1 MWPPVFEGLTSY
13 YFGRRE
19 VTELLLTF
27 LLSLSD
33 SADGPGPSLAE
44 RLLGPA
50 KAGDKAAR
58 EELIRAYTPLV
69 LRVGS
74 QVSGRYLTVGQDEEV
89 SVGLLA
95 LNEAIDRF
103 DPARGSAFIP
113 FAELVIKRRMMDYY
127 RRQKSRVEVPL
138 SDLTSED
145 GEGNP
150 LQGVEMREAIAEH
163 QRQQEAEERREEI
176 ARYARRL
183 AEFGICFSDLVAV
196 CPKHADAR
204 ARAVGIARTVAADPL
219 LSQHL
224 LTRRELPL
232 KQLEDRVGVSRK
244 TLERQRKYI
253 IAVALLLLEDFV
265 HLRHYIA
272 V

>member
-1 MWPPVFEGLTSY
+1 M
-13 YFGRRE
+13 
-19 VTELLLTF
+19 LLAF

-33 SADGPGPSLAE
+33 DAGPRGPSPAE

-50 KAGDKAAR
+50 KTGDEAAR

-74 QVSGRYLTVGQDEEV
+74 QVSGRYLTVGRDEEV
-89 SVGLLA
+89 SVGLMA

-103 DPARGSAFIP
+103 DPEKGSAFIP
-113 FAELVIKRRMMDYY
+113 FAELVIKRRLVDYY
-127 RRQKSRVEVPL
+127 RRQKARAEVPF
-138 SDLTSED
+138 SDFTTED
-145 GEGNP
+145 DEGNP
-150 LQGVEMREAIAEH
+150 LQGLEMRESIAAH
-163 QRQQEAEERREEI
+163 QRQQEAEERRYEI
-176 ARYARRL
+176 ARYAQRL
-183 AEFGICFSDLVAV
+183 AEFGIRFSELVTV

-204 ARAVGIARTVAADPL
+204 ARAIDAARIVAGDPL
-219 LSQHL
+219 LAQHL
-224 LTRRELPL
+224 VVRRELPL
-232 KQLEDRVGVSRK
+232 RQLEERVGVSRK

>member
-1 MWPPVFEGLTSY
+1 
-13 YFGRRE
+13 

-33 SADGPGPSLAE
+33 GTGQRGPSPVE
-44 RLLGPA
+44 RLLEPA
-50 KAGDKAAR
+50 RAGDAAAR

-74 QVSGRYLTVGQDEEV
+74 QVSGRYLTVGRDEEV
-89 SVGLLA
+89 SVGLIA

-103 DPARGSAFIP
+103 DPDKGSAFIP
-113 FAELVIKRRMMDYY
+113 FAEMVIRRRLVDFY
-127 RRQKSRVEVPL
+127 RRNAGRAEVPL
-138 SDLTSED
+138 SELTTED
-145 GEGNP
+145 DAGNP
-150 LQGVEMREAIAEH
+150 LQGLEMQEAIAAH
-163 QRQQEAEERREEI
+163 QRQVEAEERRQEI

-183 AEFGICFSDLVAV
+183 AEFGIRFSDLVEV
-196 CPKHADAR
+196 SPKHVDAR
-204 ARAVGIARTVAADPL
+204 DRAIAIARLVAEDPVLAGHL
-219 LSQHL
+219 LS
-224 LTRRELPL
+224 RRELPL
-232 KQLEDRVGVSRK
+232 KLLERRVDVSRK

-265 HLRHYIA
+265 YLRGYVA

>member
-1 MWPPVFEGLTSY
+1 M
-13 YFGRRE
+13 
-19 VTELLLTF
+19 LLAF

-33 SADGPGPSLAE
+33 DAGPRGPSPAE
-44 RLLGPA
+44 RLLEPA
-50 KAGDKAAR
+50 RTGDAAAR

-74 QVSGRYLTVGQDEEV
+74 QVSGRYLTVGRDEEV

-103 DPARGSAFIP
+103 DPEKGSAFIP
-113 FAELVIKRRMMDYY
+113 FAELVIKRRLVDFY
-127 RRQKSRVEVPL
+127 RRQKSRVEVPF
-138 SDLTSED
+138 SDFATED
-145 GEGNP
+145 DEGNP
-150 LQGVEMREAIAEH
+150 LQGLDTREAVAAH
-163 QRQQEAEERREEI
+163 RRQEEAEERRYEI
-176 ARYARRL
+176 VRYAQRL
-183 AEFGICFSDLVAV
+183 AEFGIRFSELVAV

-204 ARAVGIARTVAADPL
+204 ARAVDAARVVAADPL
-219 LSQHL
+219 LAQHL
-224 LTRRELPL
+224 LARRELPL
-232 KQLEDRVGVSRK
+232 RQLEERVGVSRK

-253 IAVALLLLEDFV
+253 IAVALLLLEDFA